1 MKVLL
6 EGNLGYVSLFNLLQF
21 IKLEQK
27 HSLLHVKLKEIGQE
41 SKVYFENGRIVYAEL
56 NRLRGPDAM
65 YRLIGWWD
73 SGGFQFHEVPHDELP
88 VANIETSL
96 DAILME
102 SARYM
107 DEFADI
113 RERCPSLA
121 SGLAFTPKSLQMV
134 DAGQLPE
141 FCRMLPRSFTVARFF
156 DVCPYSHWDSM
167 MFMREMFKYK
177 ALVSS
182 DKLAAEELRTTNR
195 LTPIDSLESIVME
208 FIGIDDSRRFVEE
221 ALTALGYDRQQN
233 FGFSQL
239 LGVADGLIE
248 RMRPIL
254 RDEDEIQ
261 EVTYRLRA
269 RITSLL

>member
-21 IKLEQK
+21 IKLERK
-27 HSLLHVKLKEIGQE
+27 HSLLHVKLKEVGQE
-41 SKVYFENGRIVYAEL
+41 SKVYFANGQIMYSEL
-56 NRLRGPDAM
+56 NRLRGADSM

-73 SGGFQFHEVPHDELP
+73 SGSFQFIEIPEDELP
-88 VANIETSL
+88 TENIQESL

-113 RERCPSLA
+113 RQKCTSLA
-121 SGLAFTPKSLQMV
+121 AGLAFTPKSLQMV
-134 DAGQLPE
+134 DEGQLPD
-141 FCRMLPRSFTVARFF
+141 FCKMLPRSFTVARFF
-156 DVCPYSHWDSM
+156 ESCPYSQWDSL
-167 MFMREMFKYK
+167 MFLREMFRYN

-182 DKLAAEELRTTNR
+182 EKAASDELRSTNR

-208 FIGIDDSRRFVEE
+208 FIGIDDSRRFIEE
-221 ALTALGYDRQQN
+221 TLTRLGYDRQQN

-239 LGVADGLIE
+239 LGIADGLIDA
-248 RMRPIL
+248 MRPLL